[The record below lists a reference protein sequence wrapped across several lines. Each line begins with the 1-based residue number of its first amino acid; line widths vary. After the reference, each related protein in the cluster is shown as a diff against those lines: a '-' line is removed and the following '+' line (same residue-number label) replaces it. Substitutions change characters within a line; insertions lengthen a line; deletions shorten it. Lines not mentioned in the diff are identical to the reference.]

1 MCKAAYRH
9 SSTQR
14 LPAHALRKLRDHR
27 FKRNT
32 FEDGAACGFIGCVHV
47 SILDRY
53 FERLQYRMFPGNPL
67 RFPLIVSVDIFEKGN
82 GDPFI
87 PAL

>member
-32 FEDGAACGFIGCVHV
+32 FEDGAACGFIGCVHIG
-47 SILDRY
+47 ILQDLPPEHLQRGY
-53 FERLQYRMFPGNPL
+53 TLIRLN
-67 RFPLIVSVDIFEKGN
+67 
-82 GDPFI
+82 
-87 PAL
+87 